1 MLEFNV
7 QQEKLGNQYDKS
19 EIETVAILPVRNVV
33 VYPHMA
39 AALVADRSG
48 SIKILEEAF
57 QQDKM
62 VMILLQSDPEND
74 HPAPDD
80 LHK

>member
-1 MLEFNV
+1 MLEVNV

-39 AALVADRSG
+39 AALVVAS
-48 SIKILEEAF
+48 K
-57 QQDKM
+57 
-62 VMILLQSDPEND
+62 
-74 HPAPDD
+74 
-80 LHK
+80 